1 MDTATAPTLSHVLL
15 ESGGLSADEL
25 AHLEDEARRT
35 SRPLL
40 PVLLSSDVV
49 LEPEVLAKVADL
61 TGMEFV
67 DLADRAPDP
76 VLGGIL
82 PEHIARRYRA
92 LPVRRDGTR
101 LVVGMANPADLPA
114 VDGLRAVLGEP
125 FVRVLVSARQ
135 LTDVLDRSSRL
146 DEQFQSV
153 AKSVADDQAD
163 DLKELAGLKAIVDD
177 APIIKFVNLVILQAI
192 QERASD
198 IHIEPAEHDLRIRY
212 RIDGVLHERMRQPR
226 SIVAGVV
233 SRLKV
238 MAEIDIAERRVPQD
252 GRITLTVEGKPIDLR
267 VSTLPTVHG
276 EKVVMR
282 ILDRAAGVMPL
293 TDLGFLPQQLARFK
307 AAYEKPYGAIL
318 VTGPTGSGKSTT
330 LYATL
335 NMLNDPSRNI
345 VTVEDPVEYRMP
357 NINQV
362 QTNSRAGLT
371 FAGALRSILRQ
382 DPDVVLVGEIRDRET
397 GVIAIEAAL
406 TGHLVLSTLHTND
419 AASTP
424 LRLLEMGIEP
434 FLVTSAL
441 DCVLAQR
448 LARRLCERCKE
459 DRAIDP
465 PEWAAAGW
473 EEAVLGPPPNRAIRA
488 IGCVHC
494 GGTGYRG
501 RLAVHEVMSITE
513 EVERLIVTRA
523 SSDEIRRVALAQ
535 GMISLRSDGL
545 AKVAQGRTTLEEVSR
560 VVA

>member
-1 MDTATAPTLSHVLL
+1 MESALALTLPQVLL
-15 ESGGLSADEL
+15 ESGGLTRPQLD
-25 AHLEDEARRT
+25 HLEEEARRT

-40 PVLLSSDVV
+40 AVLLSSELV
-49 LEPEVLAKVADL
+49 LEPSVLAKVADL

-67 DLADRAPDP
+67 DLSDRGPDP
-76 VLGGIL
+76 VFGSLL
-82 PEHIARRYRA
+82 PEHIARRYGA
-92 LPVRRDGTR
+92 LPLRRDGSR
-101 LVVGMANPADLPA
+101 LVVGMTNPADLPA

-125 FVRVLVSARQ
+125 FVRVLVSSTQ
-135 LTDVLDRSSRL
+135 LAELLDRSSRL

-163 DLKELAGLKAIVDD
+163 ELKDLAGLKTIVDD

-198 IHIEPAEHDLRIRY
+198 IHIEPAEHDLRIRF

-226 SIVAGVV
+226 SIISGVV

-252 GRITLTVEGKPIDLR
+252 GRITVTVEGKPVDLR

-293 TDLGFLPQQLARFK
+293 TDLGFLPQQLSRFRL
-307 AAYEKPYGAIL
+307 AYEKPYGAIL

-345 VTVEDPVEYRMP
+345 VTVEDPVEYRMA

-362 QTNSRAGLT
+362 QTNTRAGLT
-371 FAGALRSILRQ
+371 FAKALRSILRQ

-397 GVIAIEAAL
+397 GIIAIEAAL

-459 DRAIDP
+459 PRPFEAS
-465 PEWAAAGW
+465 EWATAGW
-473 EEAVLGPPPNRAIRA
+473 DEVVLGVAPTEGFKAV
-488 IGCVHC
+488 GCTAC

-501 RLAVHEVMSITE
+501 RLAVHEVMPITE
-513 EVERLIVTRA
+513 EIERLVVARA
-523 SSDEIRRVALAQ
+523 ASDDIRRIALEQ
-535 GMISLRSDGL
+535 GMVSLRTDGL

-560 VVA
+560 VVV